1 MGELRNEL
9 ELIGFPSDKTFS
21 LKEVKKA
28 FRRKSHLML
37 PEKSLGAQNAHSRFE
52 ELNAAFVKILHHFS
66 ESKGEDVSELVPG
79 EIDVKRA
86 MFVISIRKGSVP
98 HWRRVIKGDLNM
110 EMSSLSA
117 LYYFMYPFPQS
128 KYTSIKNVNPKIF
141 IFVIVRE
148 VTTHIEF
155 NQKNVYPTVIIGS
168 QKKANFIQGA
178 EGRGIRYVVYFNA
191 GLDTSSGQQIK
202 VNLVLYENEL
212 LQVSGSGYFL
222 WTMDNFQV
230 RKCWSP

>member
-110 EMSSLSA
+110 ENVL
-117 LYYFMYPFPQS
+117 PFRFVLF
-128 KYTSIKNVNPKIF
+128 YVCIIF
-141 IFVIVRE
+141 
-148 VTTHIEF
+148 H
-155 NQKNVYPTVIIGS
+155 
-168 QKKANFIQGA
+168 KADI
-178 EGRGIRYVVYFNA
+178 
-191 GLDTSSGQQIK
+191 
-202 VNLVLYENEL
+202 
-212 LQVSGSGYFL
+212 LQ
-222 WTMDNFQV
+222 
-230 RKCWSP
+230 

>member
-110 EMSSLSA
+110 EMSSLCIILCIIFHKADIS
-117 LYYFMYPFPQS
+117 
-128 KYTSIKNVNPKIF
+128 TSIEKCKPKNIYICNCEGGNNP
-141 IFVIVRE
+141 
-148 VTTHIEF
+148 
-155 NQKNVYPTVIIGS
+155 Y
-168 QKKANFIQGA
+168 
-178 EGRGIRYVVYFNA
+178 
-191 GLDTSSGQQIK
+191 
-202 VNLVLYENEL
+202 
-212 LQVSGSGYFL
+212 
-222 WTMDNFQV
+222 
-230 RKCWSP
+230 

>member
-110 EMSSLSA
+110 ENFLPFQICII
-117 LYYFMYPFPQS
+117 LCMYVSF
-128 KYTSIKNVNPKIF
+128 SIKQI
-141 IFVIVRE
+141 
-148 VTTHIEF
+148 
-155 NQKNVYPTVIIGS
+155 
-168 QKKANFIQGA
+168 
-178 EGRGIRYVVYFNA
+178 YFN
-191 GLDTSSGQQIK
+191 
-202 VNLVLYENEL
+202 
-212 LQVSGSGYFL
+212 
-222 WTMDNFQV
+222 
-230 RKCWSP
+230 RKM